1 LHYTFVESQGRPLT
15 AQERERIRE
24 AILDLLETDAEF
36 RTRVFQLVVPAEL
49 RQILDEIRQFRLDFK
64 TYSEAQDKRFEALI
78 SEMNRR
84 FEEVD
89 KRFEEVNRR
98 FEEVDKRFEALI
110 SEMNRRFEEV
120 DKRFEAL
127 ISEMNRRFE
136 EVDKR
141 FEALISE
148 MNRRFEEVDKRFEA
162 LISEMNRRFEEVDK
176 RFEALIS
183 EMNRRFEEVDKR
195 FEEMDKRFEA
205 ILEQIRE
212 IRVELAGLGGRLGRG
227 FEDLVR
233 QTLKAVVGAEVKEVK
248 RLIMWDEKGEVYGH
262 PENVEFD
269 AYASNSEKFLIEV
282 KSSANKGDVLIFNKK
297 AEWAE
302 KTLGKTR
309 KILIAAYV
317 EDAAYRECIQL
328 GITVISRNIVP
339 REKEEDTL
347 RL

>member
-49 RQILDEIRQFRLDFK
+49 RQILDEIRQLRLDFK

-89 KRFEEVNRR
+89 KRFEEV
-98 FEEVDKRFEALI
+98 
-110 SEMNRRFEEV
+110 
-120 DKRFEAL
+120 
-127 ISEMNRRFE
+127 
-136 EVDKR
+136 
-141 FEALISE
+141 
-148 MNRRFEEVDKRFEA
+148 NRRFEEVDKRFEA

-339 REKEEDTL
+339 QEKEEDTL

>member
-1 LHYTFVESQGRPLT
+1 
-15 AQERERIRE
+15 
-24 AILDLLETDAEF
+24 
-36 RTRVFQLVVPAEL
+36 
-49 RQILDEIRQFRLDFK
+49 
-64 TYSEAQDKRFEALI
+64 
-78 SEMNRR
+78 
-84 FEEVD
+84 
-89 KRFEEVNRR
+89 
-98 FEEVDKRFEALI
+98 
-110 SEMNRRFEEV
+110 
-120 DKRFEAL
+120 
-127 ISEMNRRFE
+127 
-136 EVDKR
+136 
-141 FEALISE
+141 

>member
-1 LHYTFVESQGRPLT
+1 MHYTFVESQGRPLT

-64 TYSEAQDKRFEALI
+64 TYSEAQ
-78 SEMNRR
+78 
-84 FEEVD
+84 
-89 KRFEEVNRR
+89 
-98 FEEVDKRFEALI
+98 
-110 SEMNRRFEEV
+110 
-120 DKRFEAL
+120 
-127 ISEMNRRFE
+127 
-136 EVDKR
+136 
-141 FEALISE
+141 
-148 MNRRFEEVDKRFEA
+148 
-162 LISEMNRRFEEVDK
+162 DK

>member
-49 RQILDEIRQFRLDFK
+49 RQILDEIRQLRLDFK

-89 KRFEEVNRR
+89 KRFEEV
-98 FEEVDKRFEALI
+98 
-110 SEMNRRFEEV
+110 
-120 DKRFEAL
+120 
-127 ISEMNRRFE
+127 
-136 EVDKR
+136 
-141 FEALISE
+141 
-148 MNRRFEEVDKRFEA
+148 NRRFEEVDKRFEA

>member
-49 RQILDEIRQFRLDFK
+49 RQILDEIRQLRLDFK

-89 KRFEEVNRR
+89 KRFEEV
-98 FEEVDKRFEALI
+98 
-110 SEMNRRFEEV
+110 
-120 DKRFEAL
+120 
-127 ISEMNRRFE
+127 NRRFE

>member
-1 LHYTFVESQGRPLT
+1 MESQGRPLT

-64 TYSEAQDKRFEALI
+64 TYSEAQ
-78 SEMNRR
+78 
-84 FEEVD
+84 
-89 KRFEEVNRR
+89 
-98 FEEVDKRFEALI
+98 
-110 SEMNRRFEEV
+110 
-120 DKRFEAL
+120 
-127 ISEMNRRFE
+127 
-136 EVDKR
+136 
-141 FEALISE
+141 
-148 MNRRFEEVDKRFEA
+148 
-162 LISEMNRRFEEVDK
+162 DK

>member
-1 LHYTFVESQGRPLT
+1 MHYTFVESQGRPLT

-49 RQILDEIRQFRLDFK
+49 RQILDEIRQLRLDFK
-64 TYSEAQDKRFEALI
+64 TYSEAQ
-78 SEMNRR
+78 
-84 FEEVD
+84 
-89 KRFEEVNRR
+89 
-98 FEEVDKRFEALI
+98 
-110 SEMNRRFEEV
+110 
-120 DKRFEAL
+120 
-127 ISEMNRRFE
+127 
-136 EVDKR
+136 
-141 FEALISE
+141 
-148 MNRRFEEVDKRFEA
+148 
-162 LISEMNRRFEEVDK
+162 DK

-269 AYASNSEKFLIEV
+269 AYASNNEKFLIEV

-339 REKEEDTL
+339 QEKEEDTL

>member
-1 LHYTFVESQGRPLT
+1 VESQGRPLT

-64 TYSEAQDKRFEALI
+64 TYSEAQ
-78 SEMNRR
+78 
-84 FEEVD
+84 
-89 KRFEEVNRR
+89 
-98 FEEVDKRFEALI
+98 
-110 SEMNRRFEEV
+110 
-120 DKRFEAL
+120 
-127 ISEMNRRFE
+127 
-136 EVDKR
+136 DKR

>member
-89 KRFEEVNRR
+89 KRFEEV
-98 FEEVDKRFEALI
+98 
-110 SEMNRRFEEV
+110 
-120 DKRFEAL
+120 
-127 ISEMNRRFE
+127 NRRFE

-302 KTLGKTR
+302 KTLGENQENTHSRIRRRRRLQGVHTAWYNRHLEEHRATGKRGGHTKTLNR
-309 KILIAAYV
+309 RTHNKA
-317 EDAAYRECIQL
+317 DR
-328 GITVISRNIVP
+328 ITTTMVP
-339 REKEEDTL
+339 E
-347 RL
+347 

>member
-89 KRFEEVNRR
+89 KRFEEV
-98 FEEVDKRFEALI
+98 
-110 SEMNRRFEEV
+110 
-120 DKRFEAL
+120 
-127 ISEMNRRFE
+127 
-136 EVDKR
+136 
-141 FEALISE
+141 
-148 MNRRFEEVDKRFEA
+148 NRRFEEVDKRFEA

>member
-1 LHYTFVESQGRPLT
+1 MESQGRPLT

-64 TYSEAQDKRFEALI
+64 TYSEAQ
-78 SEMNRR
+78 
-84 FEEVD
+84 
-89 KRFEEVNRR
+89 
-98 FEEVDKRFEALI
+98 
-110 SEMNRRFEEV
+110 
-120 DKRFEAL
+120 
-127 ISEMNRRFE
+127 
-136 EVDKR
+136 DKR

>member
-1 LHYTFVESQGRPLT
+1 MESQGRPLT

-64 TYSEAQDKRFEALI
+64 TYSEAQ
-78 SEMNRR
+78 
-84 FEEVD
+84 
-89 KRFEEVNRR
+89 
-98 FEEVDKRFEALI
+98 
-110 SEMNRRFEEV
+110 
-120 DKRFEAL
+120 
-127 ISEMNRRFE
+127 
-136 EVDKR
+136 
-141 FEALISE
+141 
-148 MNRRFEEVDKRFEA
+148 DKRFEA